1 LNEASEGLQLPS
13 DFNFDLVN
21 TGIRRTPKDQ
31 IDDMMIM
38 NKDFPGKNFNDV
50 IDILLIK
57 DNEKKST
64 AY

>member
-1 LNEASEGLQLPS
+1 MI
-13 DFNFDLVN
+13 N

-38 NKDFPGKNFNDV
+38 NKDFPGKISNDV
-50 IDILLIK
+50 IDILLVK
-57 DNEKKST
+57 DNEKKTT